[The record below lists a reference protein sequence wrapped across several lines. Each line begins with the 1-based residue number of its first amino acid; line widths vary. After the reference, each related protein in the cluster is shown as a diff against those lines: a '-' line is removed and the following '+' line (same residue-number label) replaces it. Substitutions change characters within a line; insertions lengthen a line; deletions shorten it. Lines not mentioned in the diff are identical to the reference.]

1 MIITAAAFEGDY
13 HHHPLGWLVTVI
25 SAASTTR
32 KVSEEGEGV
41 FEGKILNLDSILS
54 LFSPSE
60 YNDVYDEYSRSVE
73 EESCISPRT
82 GKLYLVIKM
91 MTISKRLLFL
101 RNQHVSICTATMTS

>member
-1 MIITAAAFEGDY
+1 MIITVAAFEGDY

-54 LFSPSE
+54 FFLPQSTTMSTMSTVARWKR
-60 YNDVYDEYSRSVE
+60 NLASRRE
-73 EESCISPRT
+73 R
-82 GKLYLVIKM
+82 
-91 MTISKRLLFL
+91 
-101 RNQHVSICTATMTS
+101 VSSTWL